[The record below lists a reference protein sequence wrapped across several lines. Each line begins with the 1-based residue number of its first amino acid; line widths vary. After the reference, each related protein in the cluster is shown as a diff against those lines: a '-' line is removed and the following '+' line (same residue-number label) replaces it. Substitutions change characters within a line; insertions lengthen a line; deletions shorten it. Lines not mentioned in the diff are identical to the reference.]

1 MTAQSAGAESLS
13 QAVLLP
19 SMQLGRPVGENPDG
33 NLVYMT
39 IGGKLVCRHGECS
52 STICYWLSLEK
63 KAREAGLPSPPRG
76 GSRGRSL
83 CDCQTTEG
91 LNTKITDVSALP
103 PPHPPTSLYE
113 LLEEM
118 GTERVLI
125 KGREARRIP
134 HLPGPTFVTTAGRLC
149 CRHGASRFSLR
160 KKQKSTKPSLRLPTC
175 GCELMPFPVR
185 RAGLKGLQLGKW
197 ANKKGLVSDHSI
209 LQS

>member
-1 MTAQSAGAESLS
+1 
-13 QAVLLP
+13 
-19 SMQLGRPVGENPDG
+19 MQLGRPVGENPDG